1 MIFWAPKE
9 KRSMDA
15 VLRLQALNV
24 ALECEGQGEVERNNW
39 GLQVWRFTNS
49 AWRSP
54 GPRRKPL
61 KKTTG
66 PWCAAF
72 VSWCFEEA
80 SLRLG
85 YRMWSGRN
93 HLAKKL
99 VTKNF
104 TQIEKPVPG
113 CLFLLHRGAAG
124 AKTGHVGFYVRDLE
138 DGWVEVIDG
147 NIGPFPAKVKRRRYN
162 PSHDPNF
169 MGFWA

>member
-15 VLRLQALNV
+15 LLRLQALNV
-24 ALECEGQGEVERNNW
+24 ALECVGQGELERNNW
-39 GLQVWRFTNS
+39 GPEVWKFAAPARTPPS
-49 AWRSP
+49 
-54 GPRRKPL
+54 KY
-61 KKTTG
+61 KKIERV
-66 PWCAAF
+66 WCAAF

-113 CLFLLHRGAAG
+113 CLFLLHRGKAG
-124 AKTGHVGFYVRDLE
+124 ARTGHVGFYIRDLE
-138 DGWVEVIDG
+138 DGWVEVVDG